1 MDNNQLYYLY
11 LQELARQQ
19 EEDRGNSWSNAK
31 HYADKIGNYGNNLSL
46 VGDTIKNNVNS
57 KVAQK
62 IGNGMSKVGGTLQ
75 NGASSVNNVLNAPQN
90 YFKGFAGQG
99 LQNVGAN
106 LASHGGALGTI
117 GNGIS
122 NLGSTIAGTT
132 GTTAGTMGSSS
143 ALSGAI
149 SNAAPSATSIAGGTA
164 AGTTAGTAAGTT
176 TAGIGAGGA
185 AAGGA
190 AGGAAA
196 GGAAGGSAAGGAAAA
211 GPIGALIALCIMALA
226 GTNRKRA
233 KKMGNSLRES
243 SEQMSEQGNEEADQ
257 RLAQTKQNSANMIA
271 QDYTQPV
278 ISGGAAPIETQ
289 LSPVQEY
296 QNYLKYLGYPDEIIN
311 GVPQGLNGGNKD
323 IDNWIKQY
331 NAGTGK
337 DNPINIPQ
345 TEEEV
350 AAAKA
355 GTFNTPTMN
364 AAASQQENIK
374 RGLLDKFVSGISDF
388 SKGYDENRNRA
399 FAPDNLKAKTFNEDG
414 KEVTKGKMARLGEAM
429 GTVGRMVNK
438 PGVQALL
445 AGGISTALTGNPLYG
460 VGMAAKYGGNRAM
473 SNIYQDALAKQ
484 GVETDPGMFGS
495 LTSHDM
501 DALMKP
507 QYKAVEQQM
516 ANELLQERIR
526 HNQEMEDHY
535 KMMEAIRQQDADTR
549 KYKAT
554 NGTTVTHVS
563 SGGGKSGGKGG
574 KSTGGKPQ
582 QHKDWNSDLAGF
594 VQIMTDPRYK
604 DKTDLARG
612 RFIQKYGVDPMGYI
626 KKGK

>member
-19 EEDRGNSWSNAK
+19 EDNRENPFNSVNN
-31 HYADKIGNYGNNLSL
+31 YVNKIGDYGHNLST
-46 VGDTIKNNVNS
+46 VGDAIKNNINN

-62 IGNGMSKVGGTLQ
+62 LGSSMSRVGGVLQ
-75 NGASSVNNVLNAPQN
+75 NGANSAANMLSKPAN

-99 LQNVGAN
+99 LQNVGAS

-117 GNGIS
+117 GNGIA
-122 NLGSTIAGTT
+122 NLGSSVAGGLGAGTAA
-132 GTTAGTMGSSS
+132 GTAGSTG

-149 SNAAPSATSIAGGTA
+149 SSAAPAATSIAGGAT
-164 AGTTAGTAAGTT
+164 
-176 TAGIGAGGA
+176 AGGA
-185 AAGGA
+185 
-190 AGGAAA
+190 
-196 GGAAGGSAAGGAAAA
+196 AAGGSAAGGAAAA
-211 GPIGALIALCIMALA
+211 GPIGALVALGIMAA
-226 GTNRKRA
+226 QGTNRKRA
-233 KKMGNSLRES
+233 KKSGESLLQS
-243 SEQMSEQGNEEADQ
+243 TNQMAEQSNEEADQ
-257 RLAQTKQNSANMIA
+257 RLAQTQQNAANMLT
-271 QDYTQPV
+271 QDYSQPV
-278 ISGGAAPIETQ
+278 VTGGAAPVATQ
-289 LSPVQEY
+289 LTPIQEY
-296 QNYLKYLGYPDEIIN
+296 QNYLKSQGYSDDVIN
-311 GVPQGLNGGNKD
+311 GVPQGLNSGIAD

-355 GTFNTPTMN
+355 GTFNAPTMN

-388 SKGYDENRNRA
+388 SKGYDENRNNA
-399 FAPDNLKAKTFNEDG
+399 FIPDNLKVKTFNEDG

-473 SNIYQDALAKQ
+473 SNIYQDALGKQ
-484 GVETDPGMFGS
+484 GVEADPGMFGA
-495 LTSHDM
+495 LTSRDM
-501 DALMKP
+501 DALMRP

-574 KSTGGKPQ
+574 KTTGNGTKVQPSSNKFVIMEAPDGRRFKVPENQIKRYKNAGGKIV
-582 QHKDWNSDLAGF
+582 G
-594 VQIMTDPRYK
+594 
-604 DKTDLARG
+604 
-612 RFIQKYGVDPMGYI
+612 
-626 KKGK
+626 